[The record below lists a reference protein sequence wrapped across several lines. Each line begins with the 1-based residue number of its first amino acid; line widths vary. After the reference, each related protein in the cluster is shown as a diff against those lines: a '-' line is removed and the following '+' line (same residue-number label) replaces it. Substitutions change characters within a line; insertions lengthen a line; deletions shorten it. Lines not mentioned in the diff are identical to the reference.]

1 MAKAKAKV
9 KKDEEVVIKSDPV
22 LDNLASYIIE
32 IFIKEDVN
40 AFVEADL
47 LHDLLVYKLD
57 TDAAPI
63 MDKIVRKMGE
73 ELKASGMLDLRKR
86 IGGITQQKHVQFR
99 NSDQYN
105 AMIAIFFQAV
115 DEKPEIVDILDD
127 EQSFENFMIL
137 CINDY
142 RKFWESFRERDRRR
156 TDGPG
161 AKEQAVREP
170 EPGRRRLGRRAHLR
184 RLRRRAAR
192 RAGRTRESLNVTGRL
207 ILFYLF
213 VKSQLLFKSLRFE
226 THGSHSYLC
235 SKPGL
240 HKPRV
245 FERGFSIL

>member
-9 KKDEEVVIKSDPV
+9 KKDEEIVIKSDPV

-57 TDAAPI
+57 TEAAPI

-142 RKFWESFRERDRRR
+142 RKFWESFVKEIVEERTALERKSKLYANRN
-156 TDGPG
+156 
-161 AKEQAVREP
+161 
-170 EPGRRRLGRRAHLR
+170 RADAAWEDVPTYADSV
-184 RLRRRAAR
+184 AAR
-192 RAGRTRESLNVTGRL
+192 LDALAA
-207 ILFYLF
+207 
-213 VKSQLLFKSLRFE
+213 
-226 THGSHSYLC
+226 
-235 SKPGL
+235 PG
-240 HKPRV
+240 KA
-245 FERGFSIL
+245 

>member
-1 MAKAKAKV
+1 MAKAKPKV
-9 KKDEEVVIKSDPV
+9 KKDEEVVVKSDPV

-47 LHDLLVYKLD
+47 LHDLFVYKLD
-57 TDAAPI
+57 TEAAPI
-63 MDKIVRKMGE
+63 MEKIVRKMGE

-99 NSDQYN
+99 NIDQYN

-142 RKFWESFRERDRRR
+142 RKFWESFVKEIVEERTALERKSKLYANRN
-156 TDGPG
+156 
-161 AKEQAVREP
+161 
-170 EPGRRRLGRRAHLR
+170 RADAAWEEVPTYADSV
-184 RLRRRAAR
+184 AAR
-192 RAGRTRESLNVTGRL
+192 LDSLAA
-207 ILFYLF
+207 
-213 VKSQLLFKSLRFE
+213 
-226 THGSHSYLC
+226 
-235 SKPGL
+235 PG
-240 HKPRV
+240 KA
-245 FERGFSIL
+245 

>member
-47 LHDLLVYKLD
+47 LHDLFVYKLD
-57 TDAAPI
+57 TEAVPI
-63 MDKIVRKMGE
+63 MEKIVRKMGD

-99 NSDQYN
+99 SPDQYN

-142 RKFWESFRERDRRR
+142 RKFWESFVKEIVEER
-156 TDGPG
+156 G
-161 AKEQAVREP
+161 ALERKSKLYANRN
-170 EPGRRRLGRRAHLR
+170 RADAAWEDVPTYADSV
-184 RLRRRAAR
+184 AAR
-192 RAGRTRESLNVTGRL
+192 LDALAA
-207 ILFYLF
+207 
-213 VKSQLLFKSLRFE
+213 
-226 THGSHSYLC
+226 
-235 SKPGL
+235 PG
-240 HKPRV
+240 KA
-245 FERGFSIL
+245 